1 MKGFQQKPIPL
12 RYLIAI
18 VKQAYLTIFFSKNV
32 DKINKIEKSKE
43 RSHVF

>member
-1 MKGFQQKPIPL
+1 MKGFQQKPITL

-18 VKQAYLTIFFSKNV
+18 VKQAYLTIFFSKKV

-43 RSHVF
+43 RLKVF